1 MKAAVMGAGSW
12 GTVFSMILADAGC
25 DVSLWTRS
33 SAVAQEVNDS
43 HQNSAYHPGLQLPTA
58 IRATT
63 NPVTAL
69 TDSDLVV
76 LSIPAQNLRSTLSA
90 WRISIPETANLVS
103 LIKGVELGT
112 AERMSEVI
120 AGVAQV
126 ATSRVAVVSGPN
138 LAHEIAAR
146 EPAGTTVACVDE
158 ATAVLIQQACTT
170 DYFRPYYTTDVV
182 GVEIAGAVKN
192 VIALANGMAVGLG
205 YGENSQAALMTRGLA
220 EMTRLGVALGANPLT
235 FAGLAGVG
243 DLVATCTSSLSRNRT
258 FGVALGQG
266 KTVEQAQASIRT
278 TSEGVKS
285 CQSILELAKRHNVDM
300 PITEQV
306 TKVIH
311 EGKSPIEVLQ
321 SFMARSTRAEEGQQ
335 TPKTTMGSHSSGTP

>member
-1 MKAAVMGAGSW
+1 MRVAVMGAGSW

-25 DVSLWTRS
+25 DVSLWTRTK
-33 SAVAQEVNDS
+33 AIADEINQS
-43 HQNSAYHPGLQLPTA
+43 HENSAYQPGLKLPSNVS
-58 IRATT
+58 ATT
-63 NPVTAL
+63 NPVHAL
-69 TDSDLVV
+69 SDAQLVV
-76 LSIPAQNLRSTLSA
+76 LAIPAQTLRSTLSA
-90 WRISIPETANLVS
+90 WRISIPESATLVS

-120 AGVAQV
+120 AGVAHV
-126 ATSRVAVVSGPN
+126 DAARVAVVSGPN

-146 EPAGTTVACVDE
+146 EPAGTTVACTDE
-158 ATAVLIQQACTT
+158 TAALLIQEACTT
-170 DYFRPYYTTDVV
+170 EYFRPYYTTDVL

-205 YGENSQAALMTRGLA
+205 YGENSQAALITRGLA

-243 DLVATCTSSLSRNRT
+243 DLVATCNSPLSRNRT
-258 FGVALGQG
+258 FGEALGRG
-266 KTVEQAQASIRT
+266 YTVAEAQEKIRT

-285 CQSILELAKRHNVDM
+285 CRSILDLANRHGVEM
-300 PITEQV
+300 PITDQV

-321 SFMARSTRAEEGQQ
+321 TFMARSTRAEEG
-335 TPKTTMGSHSSGTP
+335 HD

>member
-1 MKAAVMGAGSW
+1 MRVAVMGAGSW

-25 DVSLWTRS
+25 DVSLWTRTK
-33 SAVAQEVNDS
+33 AVADEVNKT
-43 HQNSAYHPGLQLPTA
+43 HENPAYYPDLKLPTN
-58 IRATT
+58 ITATT

-69 TDSDLVV
+69 TDSELVV
-76 LSIPAQNLRSTLSA
+76 LAIPAQSLRSTLSA
-90 WRISIPETANLVS
+90 WRISIPESATLVS

-120 AGVAQV
+120 AGVARV
-126 ATSRVAVVSGPN
+126 DASRVAVVSGPN
-138 LAHEIAAR
+138 LAHEIAKR
-146 EPAGTTVACVDE
+146 EPAGTTVACTDE
-158 ATAVLIQQACTT
+158 AAALRIQQACTT
-170 DYFRPYYTTDVV
+170 DYFRPYYTTDVI

-205 YGENSQAALMTRGLA
+205 KGENSQAALITRGLA

-243 DLVATCTSSLSRNRT
+243 DLVATCNSPLSRNRT

-266 KTVEQAQASIRT
+266 HTVAQAQEMIRT

-285 CQSILELAKRHNVDM
+285 CRSILDLANRHGVEM
-300 PITEQV
+300 PITDQV

-311 EGKSPIEVLQ
+311 EGKAPEKVLIT
-321 SFMARSTRAEEGQQ
+321 FMNRSTRAEEG
-335 TPKTTMGSHSSGTP
+335 HD

>member
-1 MKAAVMGAGSW
+1 MRVAVMGAGSW

-25 DVSLWTRS
+25 DVSLWTRTR
-33 SAVAQEVNDS
+33 AIADEVNDF
-43 HQNSAYHPGLQLPTA
+43 HENSAYHAGLKLPVSVT
-58 IRATT
+58 ATT

-69 TDSDLVV
+69 ADAELVV
-76 LSIPAQNLRSTLSA
+76 LAMPAQTLRSTLSA
-90 WRISIPETANLVS
+90 WRVSIPEPAILVS

-120 AGVAQV
+120 AGVARV
-126 ATSRVAVVSGPN
+126 DASRVAVVSGPN
-138 LAHEIAAR
+138 LAHEIAKR
-146 EPAGTTVACVDE
+146 EPAGTTVACTDE
-158 ATAVLIQQACTT
+158 AAALRIQQACTT
-170 DYFRPYYTTDVV
+170 DYFRPYYTTDVI

-205 YGENSQAALMTRGLA
+205 KGENSQAALITRGLA

-243 DLVATCTSSLSRNRT
+243 DLVATCNSPLSRNRT

-266 KTVEQAQASIRT
+266 HTVAQAQEMIRT

-285 CQSILELAKRHNVDM
+285 CRSILDLANRHGVEM
-300 PITEQV
+300 PITDQV

-311 EGKSPIEVLQ
+311 EGKAPEKVLIT
-321 SFMARSTRAEEGQQ
+321 FMARSTRAEEG
-335 TPKTTMGSHSSGTP
+335 HD

>member
-1 MKAAVMGAGSW
+1 MKKVAVMGAGSW
-12 GTVFSMILADAGC
+12 GTVFSVILADAGC
-25 DVSLWTRS
+25 EVSLWARS
-33 SAVAQEVNDS
+33 NEIADEINLKRI
-43 HQNSAYHPGLQLPTA
+43 NSFYHPNLKLPES
-58 IRATT
+58 INATT
-63 NPVTAL
+63 DATAAL
-69 TDSDLVV
+69 ADKDLVILAV
-76 LSIPAQNLRSTLSA
+76 PAQTLRENLSGWAVHIPANA
-90 WRISIPETANLVS
+90 VIGS

-120 AGVAQV
+120 AEVAGVDS
-126 ATSRVAVVSGPN
+126 SRVAVISGPN

-146 EPAGTTVACVDE
+146 EPAATTVACTDE
-158 ATAVLIQQACTT
+158 DSARRIQDACTT

-205 YGENSQAALMTRGLA
+205 YGENSQAAIMTRGLA

-243 DLVATCTSSLSRNRT
+243 DLIATCQSPLSRNRT
-258 FGVALGQG
+258 IGEHIG
-266 KTVEQAQASIRT
+266 KGLSVEEAQAVTLT

-285 CQSILELAKRHNVDM
+285 CRSILELAIQNSVEM

-306 TKVIH
+306 VNVIH
-311 EGKSPIEVLQ
+311 HGSDANEVL
-321 SFMARSTRAEEGQQ
+321 RAIMVRASDEE
-335 TPKTTMGSHSSGTP
+335 MEHH